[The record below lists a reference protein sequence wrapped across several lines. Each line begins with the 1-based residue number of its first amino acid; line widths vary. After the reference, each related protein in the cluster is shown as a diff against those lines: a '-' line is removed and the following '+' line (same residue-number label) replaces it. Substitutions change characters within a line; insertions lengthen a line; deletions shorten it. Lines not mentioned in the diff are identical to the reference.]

1 MGKLPIHLLLIVL
14 SICALVCCNRSDG
27 NADASPEPPASA
39 PPGGDSSGGT
49 AIHNSRNLPLGNI
62 KLPQGFAIEL
72 YADNVPSARE
82 LCLSP
87 SGVLFIGSNSAG
99 KVYAAVDNDHDMHAD
114 EVLTLAS
121 GLHLPVGVALHD
133 GDLYY
138 SQVESVTR
146 IPDVERDLRHPAKGI
161 KVADFPDKEH
171 HGWKF
176 IAFGPDGLL
185 YVPVGVPCNVC
196 DEGDP
201 YGAILRMKPDG
212 SERHVIARGMRNTV
226 GFDWHPVTGELWWTD
241 NGRDELGDNVPPD
254 ELNRIAKGSGVDSAA
269 PHYGFPYWHGG
280 TIKDP
285 DFKDKAADQY
295 VKPVQNLGPHVAALG
310 CGFYTGA
317 QFPAEYRDQ
326 LFIAEHGSWN
336 RSNKIGYRVMLV
348 KTYGKVSKGY
358 SVFAE
363 GWKQGENV
371 WGRPADVEVAPDGSL
386 LVSDD
391 FAGCVYRI
399 WYRGS

>member
-1 MGKLPIHLLLIVL
+1 MYTRHILASVL
-14 SICALVCCNRSDG
+14 CLAAIAVLVCCTEGPGQAAPTPAKQQRG
-27 NADASPEPPASA
+27 SPHEV
-39 PPGGDSSGGT
+39 
-49 AIHNSRNLPLGNI
+49 HNSRNLPLDKI
-62 KLPQGFAIEL
+62 KLPPGFAIEL

-82 LCLSP
+82 LSLAP
-87 SGVLFIGSNSAG
+87 DGTLFIGSNSAG
-99 KVYAAVDNDHDMHAD
+99 KVYAAVDRDHDLHAD
-114 EVLTLAS
+114 EVITIAS
-121 GLHLPVGVALHD
+121 GLHLPVGVAFHN

-138 SQVESVTR
+138 SEVEAVWR
-146 IPDVERDLRHPAKGI
+146 IPGILKDLRHPARAV
-161 KVADFPDKEH
+161 KVASFPDKEH

-201 YGAILRMKPDG
+201 FGCILRMKADG
-212 SERHVIARGMRNTV
+212 SDRHIVARGMRNTV
-226 GFDWHPVTGELWWTD
+226 GFDWHPATHEMWWTD
-241 NGRDELGDNVPPD
+241 NGRDELGDDTPPD
-254 ELNRIAKGSGVDSAA
+254 ELNRIAKGSSVDAGA

-280 TIKDP
+280 TLKDP
-285 DFKDKAADQY
+285 QFHAKGADAY

-310 CGFYTGA
+310 CQFYTGK
-317 QFPAEYRDQ
+317 QFPAQYRDQ

-336 RSNKIGYRVMLV
+336 RSHKIGYRISLV
-348 KTYGKVSKGY
+348 KTDGKVSQGY
-358 SVFAE
+358 STFAE

-371 WGRPADVEVAPDGSL
+371 WGRPVDLAQLPDGSL

-399 WYRGS
+399 WYKGS